1 VSGLGHLNG
10 KAAVIADSSSYSRI
24 LEELIANSKAL
35 TVLLITKQGTVLA
48 TAGDT
53 GYLNS
58 TAVAALVAGMFT
70 ATREVARLVG
80 ENQFSILLQQGEL
93 RHIHIS
99 LVASE
104 SMMVIIFEDHNRIG
118 MVRHHAKKAGEQL
131 AEVAAAPAPIA
142 NHDAEISLPRFKEYA
157 LNLIDR
163 IFESQP
169 E

>member
-1 VSGLGHLNG
+1 VATLGHSNG
-10 KAAVIADSSSYSRI
+10 RAIIAPDSPSHGTI
-24 LEELIANSKAL
+24 LEELIKNSQAL
-35 TVLLITKQGTVLA
+35 TALLITKQGTVLA
-48 TAGDT
+48 KAGETD
-53 GYLNS
+53 YLNA

-99 LVASE
+99 LVAGDA
-104 SMMVIIFEDHNRIG
+104 MMVVIFEENNRIG
-118 MVRHHAKKAGEQL
+118 LIRHCAKKAGERL
-131 AEVAAAPAPIA
+131 SEVSFAMTP
-142 NHDAEISLPRFKEYA
+142 DLDTLSLPKFKEYA

-163 IFESQP
+163 LFEPQP